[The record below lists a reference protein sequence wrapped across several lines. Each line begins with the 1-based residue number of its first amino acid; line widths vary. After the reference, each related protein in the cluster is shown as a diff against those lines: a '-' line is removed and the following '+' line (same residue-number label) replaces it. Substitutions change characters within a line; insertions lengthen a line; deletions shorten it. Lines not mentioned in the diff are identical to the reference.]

1 LKSLIEIKNEYRKYI
16 DKAISRVGNKA
27 KLSLRLGKSSGYI
40 SHGYNGRLSMLRN
53 IVKKIEKNNILEEKF
68 IAI

>member
-1 LKSLIEIKNEYRKYI
+1 
-16 DKAISRVGNKA
+16 VGNKA